1 MKRECNCCCKL
12 IKQPVKCFINKS
24 CDWISCPS
32 CITKQIKLKEDYD
45 ITYCCP
51 NCRKDSVYNK
61 HSKITKYCKSNRS
74 VMNHIIKLQRV
85 MLIKQQERLN
95 EIHQIISQPL
105 HISGTLVALTDIAGN
120 EIEDELVDFVEF
132 NNISDISA
140 LIGSGQSLQQD

>member
-32 CITKQIKLKEDYD
+32 CITKQIKMKDDYD
-45 ITYCCP
+45 ILYCCP
-51 NCRKDSVYNK
+51 NCRKDSVFNK

-74 VMNHIIKLQRV
+74 VMNHIIKLQRL

-95 EIHQIISQPL
+95 EIHQIITEPL
-105 HISGTLVALTDIAGN
+105 HFSGTLVTLTDIGGN
-120 EIEDELVDFVEF
+120 EISDEIIHISEISSLTDVDQQ
-132 NNISDISA
+132 I
-140 LIGSGQSLQQD
+140 LQQE